1 MCLYMSFIAF
11 SVIPLMV
18 NVLPLL
24 VCPYAK
30 IVAAK
35 PRIDVMQRLMLINST
50 KVARKQKL
58 QTDATKQNC

>member
-1 MCLYMSFIAF
+1 MWDKDKKIHKPQKQITFFMCSNMSLTAF

-30 IVAAK
+30 IVAAGNYEFNN
-35 PRIDVMQRLMLINST
+35 RR
-50 KVARKQKL
+50 
-58 QTDATKQNC
+58 

>member
-1 MCLYMSFIAF
+1 MSLTAF

-30 IVAAK
+30 IVAARNCEVL
-35 PRIDVMQRLMLINST
+35 RIMKRASIIRET
-50 KVARKQKL
+50 
-58 QTDATKQNC
+58 